1 MVLPYF
7 CIASGEGNYETVEIM
22 VGGNVEKEKHQE
34 SDFDFYADLLNPG
47 SGFGWLHNL
56 YFFKKDHGAQLPE
69 FPQAQI
75 RSVRQHH

>member
-1 MVLPYF
+1 
-7 CIASGEGNYETVEIM
+7 
-22 VGGNVEKEKHQE
+22 VEKEKHQK

-47 SGFGWLHNL
+47 SGFSWLHNL

-69 FPQAQI
+69 FPQAQF